1 MRHHQELMQ
10 EIPPIGSCLSSCSGY
25 WTHLTTLIL
34 ISLLALL
41 RIESLVSKLCWVHQ
55 RLLGLLLFVK
65 LTVHSDKLTIRRVNT
80 LVRRLGLSTRELFS
94 RTVYLHRVHLW
105 VFDITRQGVGRSLDR
120 HVWRLSLSS
129 TQLSQVHI
137 PSKVPACHLRH
148 HRRHRLTT
156 CILRKRRCHLLYN
169 LLLLLKRTLLLLGL
183 LSGNSCSIMCDS
195 CVHCCSSRRHGRWLI
210 HKHFT
215 RRTKNYYYLSTL
227 FDLRK

>member
-1 MRHHQELMQ
+1 MQ
-10 EIPPIGSCLSSCSGY
+10 EITTNGSWLTSSIGY
-25 WTHLTTLIL
+25 WTHLATLIL

-41 RIESLVSKLCWVHQ
+41 RIERLVSNKLCWVYQ
-55 RLLGLLLFVK
+55 RLLLFVK

-105 VFDITRQGVGRSLDR
+105 VFDITRQRVGRSLDR
-120 HVWRLSLSS
+120 HVWRLSLGS

-137 PSKVPACHLRH
+137 ASKVPACHLRH
-148 HRRHRLTT
+148 RRGHRLTTT
-156 CILRKRRCHLLYN
+156 CILRKRRLHLLNN
-169 LLLLLKRTLLLLGL
+169 LLLLLIMTLLLLGL
-183 LSGNSCSIMCDS
+183 LSGNRGSIMCDG
-195 CVHCCSSRRHGRWLI
+195 CVQCCSSRRHGRWLI